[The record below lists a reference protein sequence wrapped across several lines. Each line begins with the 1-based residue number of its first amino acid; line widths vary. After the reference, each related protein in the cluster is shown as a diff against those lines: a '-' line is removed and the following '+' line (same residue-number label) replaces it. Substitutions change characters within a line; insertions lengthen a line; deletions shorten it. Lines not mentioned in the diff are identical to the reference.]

1 VPVKLG
7 YKKASPRRLIKDVLH
22 TGFEIKPAETQNYY
36 GFETD
41 GNHIFLLGDFT
52 VTHNST
58 TAGSVFGLLKLHGVN
73 SELITEF
80 AKDLTWENRAKTLD
94 NQYYVWAKQYH
105 RLWRIGKQADVIV
118 TDAPLLHSLIYG
130 ETSYE
135 FKKVVMQNHNE
146 FNNRNYYLIRVKDYV
161 EAGRSQTE
169 IEAKSVDEAV
179 FLMLRDNNIEFA
191 LAEGSYK
198 GVNVIIAHILA
209 ELGIERKYY
218 IYDSD
223 NLAKV

>member
-1 VPVKLG
+1 MG
-7 YKKASPRRLIKDVLH
+7 YDSSYGPIGSSSDDEHFIKASKKY
-22 TGFEIKPAETQNYY
+22 FEKERKRMERPIMIN
-36 GFETD
+36 
-41 GNHIFLLGDFT
+41 IFGGPGAGK
-52 VTHNST
+52 ST
-58 TAGSVFGLLKLHGVN
+58 TAASVFGLLKLHGVN

-105 RLWRIGKQADVIV
+105 RLWRIGKQADVVI

-146 FNNRNYYLIRVKDYV
+146 FNNRNYYLIRVKDY
-161 EAGRSQTE
+161 ELAGRSQTE
-169 IEAKSVDEAV
+169 IEAKSLDEAV
-179 FLMLRDNNIEFA
+179 FLMLRDNNIEFN